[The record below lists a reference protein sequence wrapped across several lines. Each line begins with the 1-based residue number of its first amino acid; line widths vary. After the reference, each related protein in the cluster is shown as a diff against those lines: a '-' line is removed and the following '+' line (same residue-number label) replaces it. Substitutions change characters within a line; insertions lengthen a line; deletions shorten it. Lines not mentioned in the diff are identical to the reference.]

1 MITGDAKK
9 NDGLSEELAEKLAI
23 GVPEARHLLCAFSRG
38 MAGELL
44 ATGNVSLGGVGSFS
58 VAYVP
63 SEKKTGASGI
73 IYTSPRNRLVF
84 DQRVTGRDD
93 SRRIVLSGVTLGVG
107 EAERFRKVFL
117 SVFAAAVKQ
126 KKEIRLKGFGTFA
139 HDDGS
144 YTFFPERSFDELLN
158 REYLNLDEIVLP
170 LRDAS
175 PNDPAIMKGRKNLR
189 PLMIAALF
197 LIAAAI
203 LTGVFYLVT
212 GPELLRYAQSDK
224 TMEKVVAAPSPAES
238 VSKPLTGPASGP
250 SGAKAE
256 AAMPESLVLG
266 KGDYTIVLATFRK
279 RETASGQAVF
289 FRSGGVPV
297 FVWPAKTGESRYFRL
312 ATGKFPTASAASE
325 TLSKMPPEVVDGQ
338 ARIQKVTKEI
348 VLHGEKEL

>member
-9 NDGLSEELAEKLAI
+9 YDGLSEDLAEKLAI

-44 ATGNVSLGGVGSFS
+44 ATGNVFLGGVGSFS

-117 SVFAAAVKQ
+117 SVLAAAVKQ

-139 HDDGS
+139 HDDGN

-175 PNDPAIMKGRKNLR
+175 LNGTAVIRGRKDLR
-189 PLMIAALF
+189 PFMIAAVF
-197 LIAAAI
+197 LIAAI
-203 LTGVFYLVT
+203 LAGVFYMAT
-212 GPELLRYAQSDK
+212 GPELLQQSTSYK
-224 TMEKVVAAPSPAES
+224 TMEKVVEVPAPAET
-238 VSKPLTGPASGP
+238 VSKPVTGAAKGP
-250 SGAKAE
+250 SGARVE
-256 AAMPESLVLG
+256 TAMPESLVLG
-266 KGDYTIVLATFRK
+266 KGDYTIVLATFHK

-289 FRSGGVPV
+289 FRTGGVPV
-297 FVWPAKTGESRYFRL
+297 FVWPTKTGESQYFRL

-325 TLSKMPPEVVDGQ
+325 NLSKMPPEVVDGQ